1 MQSVPHKPQDKH
13 TIYKSINSLLIIGRE
28 IDANKHSHHALQ
40 ISIALDEAFHFE
52 CDAANGDFNGVIIGP
67 NISHSLSGPSG
78 RQALLLLDPEHY
90 QAQHIIDHWLAK
102 DGFCE
107 IEPELFTQ
115 IRRHIDALLT
125 NTQPGPQPIAD
136 ILDILA
142 PPNTQPD
149 GMDARIQGVIDYIG
163 ERSQKLANIQELAEK
178 ACLSESR
185 LAHLFK
191 QQVGIPIRRYLL
203 WQRLLDACF
212 YAAAG
217 ASLTEAAHKAGFT
230 DSSHFNRTFKSM
242 FGVHPSTMMKQSG
255 LVELR

>member
-1 MQSVPHKPQDKH
+1 MPSVPHTPQNKH

-28 IDANKHSHHALQ
+28 IDANQHSHHALQ
-40 ISIALDEAFHFE
+40 ISIALDEAFHFA
-52 CDAANGDFNGVIIGP
+52 CDGISGDFNGVIVAP
-67 NISHSLSGPSG
+67 NVSHSLSAESG

-90 QAQHIIDHWLAK
+90 QAQEIIKRWLNN
-102 DGFCE
+102 DGVYE
-107 IEPELFTQ
+107 IEAQTVIAL
-115 IRRHIDALLT
+115 RAHIDALLADAH
-125 NTQPGPQPIAD
+125 PGSTPISNLLETLVPANID
-136 ILDILA
+136 
-142 PPNTQPD
+142 PSN
-149 GMDARIQGVIDYIG
+149 MDTRIQGVIDYIG
-163 ERSQKLANIQELAEK
+163 QRSQKLASIEELADK

-217 ASLTEAAHKAGFT
+217 ASLTEAAHRAGFS

-255 LVELR
+255 LVELK